1 MGSELIFLSATHSFS
16 LGKIRREYYYFIN
29 RLLFDELALKMNGDT
44 KDTGSEEYLIKAI
57 NTLYLI
63 GSLPMR
69 LMAKI
74 NGQCEI
80 GLYIQPENK
89 SFVIDVINQ
98 GIEEGLFYQE
108 KFHGLICFLEKEEGA
123 ILIKDTIGNPLH
135 WHGIGLDDEDD
146 EEDDDRTEFERLY
159 EAVQKHKWLEID
171 KGSLTYRE
179 GYLKGG
185 KTFITGFNTYRQ
197 DRKAEKE
204 E

>member
-1 MGSELIFLSATHSFS
+1 MGSELIFLSTTHSFS

-29 RLLFDELALKMNGDT
+29 RLLFDELALKMNGDI

-89 SFVIDVINQ
+89 SFVIDVIKQ

-108 KFHGLICFLEKEEGA
+108 KFHGLIRFLEKEEGA

-135 WHGIGLDDEDD
+135 WHGIED
-146 EEDDDRTEFERLY
+146 EEDDKTEFERLY
-159 EAVQKHKWLEID
+159 EAVQKYKWLEID
-171 KGSLTYRE
+171 KGSLTYKE
-179 GYLKGG
+179 GFLGSG
-185 KTFITGFNTYRQ
+185 ETFITGFNTYRQ